1 MHGERAMTDFLF
13 ALLYLAALLAAATY
27 AFLRP
32 HGVYWRSAAGMGAAI
47 VLATALWWLASP
59 MISNAAGL
67 GAFVIWCA
75 TIVLA
80 GVIAVA
86 ACLAATLRYL
96 LDALGARLLAS

>member
-1 MHGERAMTDFLF
+1 MIDLLF
-13 ALLYLAALLAAATY
+13 ALLYLAALLAAATH

-32 HGVYWRSAAGMGAAI
+32 HGVYWRSVAGMGAAI

-59 MISNAAGL
+59 MISNAAGF

-75 TIVLA
+75 IIVLV

-86 ACLAATLRYL
+86 TSLAATLRHL
-96 LDALGARLLAS
+96 LNAVGARLLA